1 MNNPIR
7 ILCVDDEAG
16 VLKAVKRVFENEP
29 YEVLTA
35 ASGKEGLKVLEE
47 AMPVHVVIADY
58 RMPQMDGVEF
68 LRRVYHSWP
77 DTVRMVLS
85 GFADTSTV
93 IAAINEGQIYKFIIK
108 PWNNDELRI
117 TVANAIERYVLVQER
132 NRAEKAL
139 KDYLE
144 DLEVI
149 VAERTR
155 ELREAKERLEGE
167 MKERLGAEQA
177 LISSEARYRSI
188 FENAMEGI
196 FQATKEGYYLNVNPA
211 LVNMLGYNSTG
222 EMISTVNM
230 LGEENFVNREDGPA
244 LRKMLRK
251 HGAAKRFETEIY
263 RKDKGRVW
271 VLVSAYSVH
280 DPQNHVLYYEGI
292 MEEVTERKHAEIALK
307 RSLESLRKAINGI
320 IQAVTATVETRD
332 PYTSG
337 HQKKVAD
344 LAVAIAAEMSLP
356 PDQIDAIRMAGA
368 MHDIGKVAAPA
379 EILSKPGR
387 LNDTELALVKMHPR
401 AGFDI
406 LKGIDFPW
414 PIAEIILQHHERL
427 DGSGYPEGLE
437 GEDILLEARILA
449 VADVIDA
456 IASHRPYRAALGKRK
471 AMDQITAGRGT
482 LFDPQVVDA
491 CLKLFARRRFK
502 VG

>member
-1 MNNPIR
+1 MADDNPIR

-155 ELREAKERLEGE
+155 ELREANELSRALTWRL
-167 MKERLGAEQA
+167 AEA
-177 LISSEARYRSI
+177 
-188 FENAMEGI
+188 
-196 FQATKEGYYLNVNPA
+196 
-211 LVNMLGYNSTG
+211 
-222 EMISTVNM
+222 
-230 LGEENFVNREDGPA
+230 EE
-244 LRKMLRK
+244 
-251 HGAAKRFETEIY
+251 
-263 RKDKGRVW
+263 
-271 VLVSAYSVH
+271 
-280 DPQNHVLYYEGI
+280 
-292 MEEVTERKHAEIALK
+292 TERKAITRELHDRVGQNLNAVNLNLAII
-307 RSLESLRKAINGI
+307 RSLVPPSLSEAVGGRLDDALTLVKETTKSIRNLMADLRPPVLEDYGLIAAMNWYGQHWAERTGINCVVSGEELVLRPPLHVESALYRITLEALANVAKHSGATRVIVSLSASHGKLSLEVRDNGQGYAIPSEEKKRPAASWGLFTMAERA
-320 IQAVTATVETRD
+320 QAVGGAFHVLSESGKGTTVTAEV
-332 PYTSG
+332 P
-337 HQKKVAD
+337 
-344 LAVAIAAEMSLP
+344 L
-356 PDQIDAIRMAGA
+356 
-368 MHDIGKVAAPA
+368 
-379 EILSKPGR
+379 
-387 LNDTELALVKMHPR
+387 
-401 AGFDI
+401 
-406 LKGIDFPW
+406 
-414 PIAEIILQHHERL
+414 
-427 DGSGYPEGLE
+427 
-437 GEDILLEARILA
+437 
-449 VADVIDA
+449 
-456 IASHRPYRAALGKRK
+456 
-471 AMDQITAGRGT
+471 
-482 LFDPQVVDA
+482 
-491 CLKLFARRRFK
+491 
-502 VG
+502 